1 MINSMAGKMT
11 DLQIEARKISSE
23 GDIRVAQQ
31 IRYDVFVIGQHVPA
45 EEEIDQY
52 ENSSHHFLAKVNG
65 IPCGAARWRIT
76 NNGVKLERFAVLDN
90 FRGMGVGSAL
100 VEAVLKDIECHPKA
114 KSKQLYLHAQISAM
128 PLYQKFG
135 FVRKGEMFQECDI
148 DHYAMKKA
156 R

>member
-11 DLQIEARKISSE
+11 DLHIEVHKISSDD
-23 GDIRVAQQ
+23 DIHVAQQ

-52 ENSSHHFLAKVNG
+52 EKICHHFLAKADG

-76 NNGVKLERFAVLDN
+76 DNGVKLERFAVLEKY
-90 FRGMGVGSAL
+90 RGMGVGSAL
-100 VEAVLKDIECHPKA
+100 VDAVLKDIESYPEA
-114 KSKQLYLHAQISAM
+114 KGKQLYLHAQISAM

-135 FVRKGEMFQECDI
+135 FIREGEMFQECDI